1 MNTTNPTFML
11 GCKML
16 HQHVR
21 ILLKYC
27 SHFTF
32 QTAVPVSM
40 QLEIAPQH
48 HLFMI
53 GRSGANIK
61 QIMQR
66 TGASIHFPDP
76 NTSTPQRKGTVI
88 ITGAIESVFLARQ
101 QVIVS
106 KLINL
111 PKWSTMIESNIAEVA
126 PRIAPLEILKQPVLV
141 YTLIVITIRL
151 WMIKCRNNGTHLR

>member
-1 MNTTNPTFML
+1 MFCMLQTT
-11 GCKML
+11 
-16 HQHVR
+16 V
-21 ILLKYC
+21 
-27 SHFTF
+27 
-32 QTAVPVSM
+32 AVSM

-66 TGASIHFPDP
+66 TGATIHFPDQ
-76 NTSTPQRKGTVI
+76 NTATPQRKGTVV

-106 KLINL
+106 NQK
-111 PKWSTMIESNIAEVA
+111 T
-126 PRIAPLEILKQPVLV
+126 
-141 YTLIVITIRL
+141 
-151 WMIKCRNNGTHLR
+151 